1 VHPRGRGDHSSLP
14 IKSEPYIIESTRRHE
29 LEAEVLAMCD
39 GKTDVEQMFL
49 RCSEME
55 FDEEGEGKVSEEEQK
70 AIDQVM
76 FQNIVTR
83 LIRLFDHSLVSW

>member
-1 VHPRGRGDHSSLP
+1 LP
-14 IKSEPYIIESTRRHE
+14 IKSGPYIIESTRRHE

-49 RCSEME
+49 RFSEME
-55 FDEEGEGKVSEEEQK
+55 SDEEGEGEVSEEEQK